1 MSIDLRKR
9 KELKHKRISLM
20 DDWVFKAVLGNPE
33 DTLCLSCLF
42 QAIDPSFKK
51 VCLFPGEESVGH
63 PLMKAIRY
71 DICGMINDEIY
82 FDLEIQQNGNP
93 VDQGI
98 RIVFYLSRL
107 LSGQKT
113 KGKDYRELKPVR
125 VMMITNFSFFG
136 EGDISN
142 DVFHLVGEKTGR
154 TLTKHIQVNIIE
166 LAGVEYLQ
174 RIPVKDLTPLDRWRV
189 VLKFAGDPE
198 KEVWIQQIIAMDE
211 GCRRAVQKMMEI
223 RMSMIEYMWETKR
236 LDRELMR
243 NTEIREERERT
254 VKEARELALK
264 QGLEQGMERGIEQG
278 REEGMEQGIEQG
290 REQGK
295 DLGSLLKIVT
305 ITLKKAKKGMQAKE
319 IADILE
325 EEEALIETILKLKQQ
340 FPDAAETQIAVKIL
354 GEFVYPAAL
363 HNEVNLNEGN

>member
-1 MSIDLRKR
+1 
-9 KELKHKRISLM
+9 
-20 DDWVFKAVLGNPE
+20 
-33 DTLCLSCLF
+33 
-42 QAIDPSFKK
+42 
-51 VCLFPGEESVGH
+51 
-63 PLMKAIRY
+63 
-71 DICGMINDEIY
+71 
-82 FDLEIQQNGNP
+82 
-93 VDQGI
+93 
-98 RIVFYLSRL
+98 
-107 LSGQKT
+107 
-113 KGKDYRELKPVR
+113 
-125 VMMITNFSFFG
+125 MMITNFSFFG

-211 GCRRAVQKMMEI
+211 GCRRAVEKMMEI
-223 RMSMIEYMWETKR
+223 PMSMIEYMWETKR

-243 NTEIREERERT
+243 NTEIREERERA

-278 REEGMEQGIEQG
+278 REQGMEQGMEQG

-340 FPDAAETQIAVKIL
+340 FPDAAETQITVKIL
-354 GEFVYPAAL
+354 GEFVYPAL

>member
-1 MSIDLRKR
+1 
-9 KELKHKRISLM
+9 
-20 DDWVFKAVLGNPE
+20 
-33 DTLCLSCLF
+33 
-42 QAIDPSFKK
+42 
-51 VCLFPGEESVGH
+51 
-63 PLMKAIRY
+63 
-71 DICGMINDEIY
+71 
-82 FDLEIQQNGNP
+82 
-93 VDQGI
+93 
-98 RIVFYLSRL
+98 
-107 LSGQKT
+107 
-113 KGKDYRELKPVR
+113 
-125 VMMITNFSFFG
+125 MMITNFSFFG

-223 RMSMIEYMWETKR
+223 PMSMIEYMWETKR

-243 NTEIREERERT
+243 NTEIREERERA
-254 VKEARELALK
+254 VKEARDLALK
-264 QGLEQGMERGIEQG
+264 QGLEQGIEQG
-278 REEGMEQGIEQG
+278 REQGM
-290 REQGK
+290 EQGK

-305 ITLKKAKKGMQAKE
+305 ITLKKAKKGMQATE

-340 FPDAAETQIAVKIL
+340 FPDAAEMQIAVKIL
-354 GEFVYPAAL
+354 GEFVYPAL

>member
-223 RMSMIEYMWETKR
+223 PMSMIEYMWETKR
-236 LDRELMR
+236 LDREMMR
-243 NTEIREERERT
+243 NSEIRKERERA
-254 VKEARELALK
+254 VKQARELALK
-264 QGLEQGMERGIEQG
+264 QG
-278 REEGMEQGIEQG
+278 
-290 REQGK
+290 K
-295 DLGSLLKIVT
+295 DQGSLLKLIT
-305 ITLKKAKKGMQAKE
+305 ITLKKAKKGMQAAE

-325 EEEALIETILKLKQQ
+325 EEEACIQTILKIKAQH
-340 FPDAAETQIAVKIL
+340 PDYTEEQIAIKIIS
-354 GEFVYPAAL
+354 ESVHPAAVR
-363 HNEVNLNEGN
+363 NKERLNEESGGFPLT

>member
-223 RMSMIEYMWETKR
+223 PMSMIEYMWETKR

-243 NTEIREERERT
+243 NTEIREERERA
-254 VKEARELALK
+254 VKEARDLALK
-264 QGLEQGMERGIEQG
+264 QGLEQGIEQG
-278 REEGMEQGIEQG
+278 REQGMEQGMEQG

-305 ITLKKAKKGMQAKE
+305 ITLKKAKKGMQATE

-340 FPDAAETQIAVKIL
+340 FPDAAEMQIAVKIL
-354 GEFVYPAAL
+354 GEFVYTAL